1 MKKTATIL
9 AEQISHGF
17 TVGKIVQP
25 VIRNIDLSIFNG
37 ELTLII
43 GPSGSGK
50 STLLAILSGLLR
62 PDSGRVQVNDATLTT
77 MSRHELEYFRLMNCG
92 FVFQGFNLFAAM
104 TALDN
109 VILPLVY
116 GAKVPKK
123 EATRRASEAL
133 DLVGLSQ
140 RKTLRPTELS
150 GGEKQR
156 VAIARALVKD
166 PPFLFA
172 DEPTSAL
179 DKHNGQTVVDLLHNI
194 AREKGYTVLAVSHD
208 SRLIDHADR
217 VITIEDGHITDDT
230 RPIPERSCTL

>member
-1 MKKTATIL
+1 MKKKATIL

-17 TVGKIVQP
+17 PVGKIVQP

-62 PDSGRVQVNDATLTT
+62 PDSGRVKVNDTTLTT
-77 MSRHELEYFRLMNCG
+77 MSRHELEYFRLMKCG

-109 VILPLVY
+109 VILPLIY

-123 EATRRASEAL
+123 EAVLRAGEAL
-133 DLVGLSQ
+133 DIVGLSK
-140 RKTLRPTELS
+140 RKNLRPAELS

-156 VAIARALVKD
+156 VAIARALVKN

-179 DKHNGQTVVDLLHNI
+179 DRHNGQIVVDLLRNI

-208 SRLIDHADR
+208 NRLIDHADR
-217 VITIEDGHITDDT
+217 IITIEDGHITDDS
-230 RPIPERSCTL
+230 RPAPENLSSL